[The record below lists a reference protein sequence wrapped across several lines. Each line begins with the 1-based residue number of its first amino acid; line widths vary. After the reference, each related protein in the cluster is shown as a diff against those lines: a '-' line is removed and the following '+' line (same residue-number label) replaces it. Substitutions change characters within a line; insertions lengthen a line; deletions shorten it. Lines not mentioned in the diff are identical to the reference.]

1 MYINL
6 LLISYWL
13 LSERQHNHIWYG
25 AKFSRICYRLPIL
38 TNYF

>member
-13 LSERQHNHIWYG
+13 RSERQHGLIWRG
-25 AKFSRICYRLPIL
+25 AKFSRICHRLPIL